1 RTDMKTALTY
11 SATTDYPAH
20 REGMLDLYQRSYGKE
35 NHAFYDSFYA
45 GNPLG
50 EPFLFL
56 CHDGNTLVGQEN
68 YLRQMVS
75 CDGRLLSAGLGVN
88 TLVDSRY
95 RLLHGVFGRLCALSL
110 ESLAGELDM
119 LCAFANEE
127 SKKYYL
133 KNYGWQ
139 VVAKVRV
146 YKKATRFSGL
156 RAESLLSLLR
166 PGGRRIGLRLVR
178 TDEFDPSLLDPVIE
192 RCRAGSRYICFH
204 KTAAFLNWKFLR
216 NTHYL
221 IHGYYIMSG
230 DRISG
235 YCLTYDS
242 GIERRVID
250 LRIEG
255 NDHGLMDKTVA
266 TLSSMT
272 REDGLSRLVIHA
284 VPGCWYE
291 KTLKRRFFIRRWEY
305 DCIAR
310 PVREELPSGD
320 WVIQLGDFD
329 MF

>member
-1 RTDMKTALTY
+1 MKTALIY
-11 SATTDYPAH
+11 SATTDYAPH
-20 REGMLDLYQRSYGKE
+20 RESMLDLYRRSYGKD
-35 NHAFYDSFYA
+35 NHAFYDSYYA

-50 EPFLFL
+50 EPYLFL
-56 CHDGNTLVGQEN
+56 CYDGDTLVGQEN
-68 YLRQMVS
+68 FLRQTVS
-75 CDGRLLSAGLGVN
+75 CNGRLLSAGLGIN
-88 TLVDSRY
+88 TLVDARY
-95 RLLHGVFGRLCALSL
+95 RLLHGVFGRLCAFSL
-110 ESLAGELDM
+110 DSLAGELDM

-133 KNYGWQ
+133 KYYGWRIAARVQ
-139 VVAKVRV
+139 V
-146 YKKATRFSGL
+146 YKKATRFSGFGP
-156 RAESLLSLLR
+156 ESILSLMR
-166 PGGRRIGLRLVR
+166 PGGTRKGLSLAR

-216 NTHYL
+216 NAHFR
-221 IHGYYIMSG
+221 IRGYYIMAG
-230 DRISG
+230 DRLSG

-255 NDHGLMDKTVA
+255 DDRGVLDKTLA

-272 REDGLSRLVIHA
+272 RDDGLSRLVIHA

-291 KTLKRRFFIRRWEY
+291 KTLKCHCFIRRWEY

-310 PVREELPSGD
+310 PVREELPEGD
-320 WVIQLGDFD
+320 WVIHLGDFD